1 MLLLELACAAALQ
14 QLAVRPYPV
23 TVGEPVTVRATAD
36 GQPIAGL
43 AVAVEDPD
51 GHRRELGPTDAH
63 GEVRADVAMPG
74 LHRFDAEHRGV
85 RLVAPLPVL
94 AERRRWLWALVC
106 VPLGAALLW
115 RIWRRPDAAT
125 SG

>member
-1 MLLLELACAAALQ
+1 MLLELVCATAMQ
-14 QLAVRPYPV
+14 QLTVRPYPV
-23 TVGEPVTVRATAD
+23 TVGDPVTVRAAVD

-43 AVAVEDPD
+43 AVAVEDPA
-51 GHRRELGPTDAH
+51 GLRRELGPTDAD
-63 GEVRADVAMPG
+63 GEVRAEVAVPG

-94 AERRRWLWALVC
+94 PERRRWLWALVC
-106 VPLGAALLW
+106 VPLGLALLW